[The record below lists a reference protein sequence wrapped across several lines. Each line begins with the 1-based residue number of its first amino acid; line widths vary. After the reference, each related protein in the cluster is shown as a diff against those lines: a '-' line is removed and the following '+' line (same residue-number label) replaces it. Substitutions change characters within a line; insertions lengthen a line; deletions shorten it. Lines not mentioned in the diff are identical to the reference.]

1 MTGMIDVHSHILP
14 GVDDGADSLELS
26 VQLLQKEYQDGVR
39 TIILTPHYRRRMFE
53 PSMEQVEEAFF
64 TLQAANPYQDLKLY
78 LGCEYHANMDMLE
91 DFQEGRRPTMA
102 GSRCVLVEFADNAE
116 VSFIRER
123 TYQMLSGGYT
133 PVIAHIERY
142 KAMTK
147 DIGAIDELS
156 EQGCKIQVNADSIIG
171 KEGFFTKRFCKKLLD
186 YDLIDLIGSDAH
198 NLTDR
203 PPRLG
208 ACAEYLEKKM
218 GAEYAAQLM
227 IKNPIHY
234 LKLEK
239 KEEK

>member
-1 MTGMIDVHSHILP
+1 MTGMIDVHCHILP
-14 GVDDGADSLELS
+14 GIDDGADSLELA

-39 TIILTPHYRRRMFE
+39 AIILTPHYRRRMFE
-53 PSMEQVEEAFF
+53 PSMEQVKKAFSD
-64 TLQAANPYQDLKLY
+64 LQEANPYSDLKLY

-91 DFQEGRRPTMA
+91 DIQERRRPTMA
-102 GSRCVLVEFADNAE
+102 ESRCVLTEFADNAE
-116 VSFIRER
+116 TSFIRER
-123 TYQMLSGGYT
+123 TYQLLASGYT
-133 PVIAHIERY
+133 PIIAHIERY
-142 KAMTK
+142 KAMVK
-147 DIGAIDELS
+147 DIAAIDELS

-171 KEGFFTKRFCKKLLD
+171 KEGFFIKRFCKKLLD

-218 GAEYAAQLM
+218 GAAYVTQLM

-234 LKLEK
+234 LKLE
-239 KEEK
+239 